1 VDRFPKVIWYFLHE
15 RARIFLI
22 REIDTGHE
30 TSSWQGLRNFGKRA
44 ALLPHLAPRQ
54 PCGAPD
60 HQIRMGT
67 FAKTVAARSKVW
79 WRLGRLCALLLFC
92 LGSIPHAHAGATLL
106 LEEPYSYDGA
116 LAGTGHA
123 AVYLSNVCAES
134 PVALRRCGVGES
146 GVVLSRYDGIA
157 GYDWIAIPLIPY
169 LYAVDRPESIP
180 LFADAKL
187 VAFLRDQY
195 RREYLEA
202 LAPDRPDGG
211 MPEGNWYEMVGS
223 SYDRTIY
230 GFEIETSPEQ
240 DALLINQ
247 FNSRPNRERY
257 NFVKRNCAD
266 FVRDVIDFYYPHA
279 LHRSLVGDLGVTTP
293 KQIAKMMVKY
303 SRHHPDLE
311 SSDFLVPQVPGAV
324 RRSRPVHG
332 VLESVMAAK
341 KYMLPVVA
349 LHPYIGGG
357 LLIEYFGHR
366 RFDPGRNALICVL
379 DPRRQLDAPMTRGE
393 RVRYQSRLD
402 ELSLSR
408 AVLDPF
414 DEGLNP
420 GKPEGKT
427 KEVGTR
433 EVKTWERLQAGAQ
446 PGLDAS
452 GQPVLQMRVGDDLA
466 LVGVSRANIL
476 SVSESPELAAK
487 LLEAR
492 LRQELRPATAPKTS
506 PSDVERDLA
515 LFQHLLRLQPRE
527 VAVTPAS
534 ANGKRALAV
543 ASLQ

>member
-1 VDRFPKVIWYFLHE
+1 MVI
-15 RARIFLI
+15 
-22 REIDTGHE
+22 
-30 TSSWQGLRNFGKRA
+30 
-44 ALLPHLAPRQ
+44 ALLCSSFSARQ
-54 PCGAPD
+54 PSGAPD
-60 HQIRMGT
+60 HQIEMGT
-67 FAKTVAARSKVW
+67 FAKTGAARSRVS
-79 WRLGRLCALLLFC
+79 WRRARFCAVLLFC
-92 LGSIPHAHAGATLL
+92 FGSIPHAHAGATLL

-134 PVALRRCGVGES
+134 PVLLRRCGVGES

-169 LYAVDRPESIP
+169 LYAVDRPEAIP

-195 RREYLEA
+195 RREYLET

-211 MPEGNWYEMVGS
+211 TPEGNWYEMVGS

-230 GFEIETSPEQ
+230 GFEIETTPEQ
-240 DALLINQ
+240 DALLINK

-266 FVRDVIDFYYPHA
+266 FVREVIDFYYPRA

-293 KQIAKMMVKY
+293 KQTAKMMAKY
-303 SRHHPDLE
+303 GRHHPELK
-311 SSDFLVPQVPGAV
+311 SSDFLVPQVPGTV

-332 VLESVMAAK
+332 VLESVLAAK
-341 KYMLPVVA
+341 KYMLPLLA

-357 LLIEYFGHR
+357 LLVEYFGHQ
-366 RFDPGRNALICVL
+366 RFDPGRNALVVNL
-379 DPRRQLDAPMTRGE
+379 DSSGQLDAPMSRGD

-402 ELSLSR
+402 ELSLTR
-408 AVLDPF
+408 AVLDPDPL

-420 GKPEGKT
+420 GKAEGKA
-427 KEVGTR
+427 KEA
-433 EVKTWERLQAGAQ
+433 KTWERLQASAQ

-466 LVGVSRANIL
+466 LVGVSRTNIL
-476 SVSESPELAAK
+476 SVSESSELAER

-492 LRQELRPATAPKTS
+492 LRQELRPAIARRTS
-506 PSDVERDLA
+506 SSDVEKDLA
-515 LFQHLLRLQPRE
+515 LFQQLLLREPRE
-527 VAVTPAS
+527 IAVTPS
-534 ANGKRALAV
+534 ATNNERAQAV